1 MKSALIIK
9 VKDGATTI
17 SRVPFEKGTL
27 EYYYKEIGC
36 EIIDIAHAYGLSI
49 DADIIIDDNGLF
61 GDNPEINA
69 VASIAYGYLEHGQP
83 IVGNAIICKP
93 HQTTDGIDETGFED
107 DEADKIMNEIM
118 QKMMF
123 LDRG

>member
-49 DADIIIDDNGLF
+49 DADIIIDDNGLY

-93 HQTTDGIDETGFED
+93 HQTTNGIDETGFED
-107 DEADKIMNEIM
+107 RELDIILSEIM
-118 QKMMF
+118 QKMML